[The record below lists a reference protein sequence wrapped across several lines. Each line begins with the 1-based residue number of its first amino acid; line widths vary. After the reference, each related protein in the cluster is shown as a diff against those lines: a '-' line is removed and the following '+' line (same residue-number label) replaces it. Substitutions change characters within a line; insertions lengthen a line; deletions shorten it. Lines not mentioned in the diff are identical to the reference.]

1 MFISSIKKSK
11 TKIVVSILAPI
22 LLFFSLLFSSSAYA
36 AVPQTTTQTPPGGPI
51 ANEDGTTCAVEKI
64 GWFVCPIV
72 ESSAKIGDNMFSF
85 LADNFLQTEPAL
97 ISNGDG
103 NGTKTAWELARNTAN
118 ILFIIVFIIV
128 IYSQITSTGLSN
140 YGIKRMMPRLIIVAI
155 AMNLSYLICQ
165 LVVDLTNTLGY
176 AIMDWLV
183 SLSHTV
189 FSQSVMPVHTPGTP
203 NTTDVSLLGTIATV
217 AIAGAAVWL
226 LIGPLIGTI
235 GLIVATC
242 IAVVVILLLR
252 KTFIILL
259 VVVSP
264 LAFVAYLLPNTERL
278 FSKWLNMFWKLLLVF
293 PIVAMLMGGGQ
304 LASAII
310 LASGHSAGYGQ
321 SAAYKAKDEPCVY
334 LDPAMKDEKC
344 EDGEGPG
351 IMLALVAAGVAV
363 APLLAVF
370 AVMKGALAAAGA
382 IGGKIAQGVQKGSS
396 GSVSGAQKAYKNST
410 LGKGRAYNKK
420 VREGNIK
427 AGAYTGK
434 NPFNQLRS
442 RANRGLDK
450 VGNSDT
456 ALGQKLNNV
465 PLLGTNLKA
474 YGKQRGKNSDIVA
487 SERAREKAD
496 EYMGSGNYIKEFND
510 ALKEYNAP
518 HLDSAGNPIANQSAQ
533 ARQNK
538 MDEAKIR
545 MNAARIAAGRSGD
558 THIAQDMGQSY
569 TNATGAAGGAQGQVA
584 GVPVRAAPQRMPSP
598 MPSSAGGGN
607 GAGTPSSAT
616 SGQTSARQANNVAPG
631 AVAPGLGGRSF
642 RQAQAGNLGR
652 ADMDDAALISAA
664 KEASRGAANGS
675 TTHED
680 VGQKI
685 IEEMKSR
692 GIDPTKHI

>member
-51 ANEDGTTCAVEKI
+51 ANEDGTTCAVEKV

-97 ISNGDG
+97 ISSGDG

-189 FSQSVMPVHTPGTP
+189 FSQSIMPVQTPGT
-203 NTTDVSLLGTIATV
+203 NNVTDVSLLGTMATV
-217 AIAGAAVWL
+217 AIASAVVWM

-242 IAVVVILLLR
+242 IAIVVILLLR

-264 LAFVAYLLPNTERL
+264 LAFVAYLLPNTEKL

-310 LASGHSAGYGQ
+310 LASGHSAGYGEN
-321 SAAYKAKDEPCVY
+321 AAYKAKGEPCVY

-382 IGGKIAQGVQKGSS
+382 IGGKIAQGIQKGSNK
-396 GSVSGAQKAYKNST
+396 GVSGAEGKYKNSGFAKNRAEVKAERNARVAAGSYT
-410 LGKGRAYNKK
+410 GSNPIRQRRSSLNRALNKSAAFNKVTSGYGAKRDLMSQALNRKDTKDVMEMIGHDDKLASAWANQNTSGLDVGQQEQYQKMLQAGHHKKSSSFLAAASLLSENGKGSAADVNAAIDKA
-420 VREGNIK
+420 GK
-427 AGAYTGK
+427 AGASLAEQSG
-434 NPFNQLRS
+434 
-442 RANRGLDK
+442 A
-450 VGNSDT
+450 
-456 ALGQKLNNV
+456 
-465 PLLGTNLKA
+465 KA
-474 YGKQRGKNSDIVA
+474 SAIV
-487 SERAREKAD
+487 
-496 EYMGSGNYIKEFND
+496 NYRK
-510 ALKEYNAP
+510 
-518 HLDSAGNPIANQSAQ
+518 S
-533 ARQNK
+533 
-538 MDEAKIR
+538 
-545 MNAARIAAGRSGD
+545 
-558 THIAQDMGQSY
+558 
-569 TNATGAAGGAQGQVA
+569 
-584 GVPVRAAPQRMPSP
+584 
-598 MPSSAGGGN
+598 
-607 GAGTPSSAT
+607 
-616 SGQTSARQANNVAPG
+616 
-631 AVAPGLGGRSF
+631 
-642 RQAQAGNLGR
+642 GR
-652 ADMDDAALISAA
+652 ADNLAALTQPPGVAPADHLRDTFSQISASSVNHSMFGDNLSA
-664 KEASRGAANGS
+664 DATQHDTAEQARNRSAYTGYLTSNKANTESALRGWSQMDPRTQHKIQSELVAAAVHHGAAPGGTIQDAKNHFNIS
-675 TTHED
+675 
-680 VGQKI
+680 
-685 IEEMKSR
+685 
-692 GIDPTKHI
+692 

>member
-1 MFISSIKKSK
+1 MLSFLKKNTIIASIIALSALSGL
-11 TKIVVSILAPI
+11 TLLAGSQI
-22 LLFFSLLFSSSAYA
+22 ANA
-36 AVPQTTTQTPPGGPI
+36 APGDPGTVQVNENPQNP
-51 ANEDGTTCAVEKI
+51 NEDGTTCAVEKI

-97 ISNGDG
+97 ISSGDG

-189 FSQSVMPVHTPGTP
+189 FSQSIMPVQTPGT
-203 NTTDVSLLGTIATV
+203 NNVTDVSLLGTMATV
-217 AIAGAAVWL
+217 AIASAVVWM

-242 IAVVVILLLR
+242 IAIVVILLLR

-264 LAFVAYLLPNTERL
+264 LAFVAYLLPNTEKL

-310 LASGHSAGYGQ
+310 LASGHSAGYGEN
-321 SAAYKAKDEPCVY
+321 AAYKAKGEPCVY

-396 GSVSGAQKAYKNST
+396 SGVSGAQKAYKESSI
-410 LGKGRAYNKK
+410 GKWRSRVGDEKDLAARNGDFTGSKKNPLNWKRRASQAYYNKM
-420 VREGNIK
+420 REVK
-427 AGAYTGK
+427 AGQSPDRQYTSFAGHVQK
-434 NPFNQLRS
+434 
-442 RANRGLDK
+442 GLDK
-450 VGNSDT
+450 EENEYIRSKAQDAISKGTYWSDYEK
-456 ALGQKLNNV
+456 ALGD
-465 PLLGTNLKA
+465 
-474 YGKQRGKNSDIVA
+474 YGNA
-487 SERAREKAD
+487 NTKAD
-496 EYMGSGNYIKEFND
+496 QDRALQAMKINRMAIGSQEGRAGMDDANAMLVSKSGSMSSLRDSGSAPAIIKQAHAAHNRQVQSSSGQQ
-510 ALKEYNAP
+510 NTPQPPVVVRPAP
-518 HLDSAGNPIANQSAQ
+518 SF
-533 ARQNK
+533 
-538 MDEAKIR
+538 
-545 MNAARIAAGRSGD
+545 
-558 THIAQDMGQSY
+558 
-569 TNATGAAGGAQGQVA
+569 
-584 GVPVRAAPQRMPSP
+584 
-598 MPSSAGGGN
+598 GGGS

-652 ADMDDAALISAA
+652 TDMDDAALISAA